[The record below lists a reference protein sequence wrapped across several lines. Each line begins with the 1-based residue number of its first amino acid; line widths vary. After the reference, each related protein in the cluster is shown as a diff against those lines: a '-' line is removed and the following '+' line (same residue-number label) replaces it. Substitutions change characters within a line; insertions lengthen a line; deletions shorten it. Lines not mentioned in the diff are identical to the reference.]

1 MENYNCGKRNT
12 MVSDRR
18 PLSFSKTDN
27 TRYENF
33 KSGTGIPSKMDVTDE
48 YLVVFRLFSYV
59 ILGVLRLQSR
69 HTHTIVGVTHKPKD
83 RGLERQCQS

>member
-1 MENYNCGKRNT
+1 

-48 YLVVFRLFSYV
+48 YLVVFRLFSYG
-59 ILGVLRLQSR
+59 IIGVLLLQSR
-69 HTHTIVGVTHKPKD
+69 HTQTIVVLPFSLQLCVKKTT
-83 RGLERQCQS
+83 

>member
-1 MENYNCGKRNT
+1 

-48 YLVVFRLFSYV
+48 YLVVFRLFSYG
-59 ILGVLRLQSR
+59 ILGVLRLQLR
-69 HTHTIVGVTHKPKD
+69 HTQTIVRAFSIEIEVLLPKCKVYNFYVD
-83 RGLERQCQS
+83 TFIHF